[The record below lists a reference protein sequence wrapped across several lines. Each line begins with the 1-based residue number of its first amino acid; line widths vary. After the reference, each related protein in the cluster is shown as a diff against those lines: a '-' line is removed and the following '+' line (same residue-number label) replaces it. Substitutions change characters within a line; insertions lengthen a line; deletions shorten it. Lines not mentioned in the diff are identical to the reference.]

1 MLAFPEPVPAYENSH
16 NNYLIK
22 EILEQPAVI
31 EACLA
36 ARLDQAN
43 KTFLFPELDN
53 LPVPEFIRIIG
64 CGTSANA
71 GLWGS
76 TSLENIAE
84 IPVHLDV
91 ASESRYLATNYL
103 PNEVVIAISQS
114 GESSDTLAAVKD
126 AKAAGKH
133 IIVITNTPSSK
144 LTQLGNTVIINQAGP
159 EMAIP
164 ATKSMLA
171 QMLSV
176 YMMSIYWA
184 LRKGVLAR
192 TAHDYLFEELPEL
205 AENLRL
211 SLPAMQSTARAMALK
226 YRKYRHFLF
235 AGRGINYPLTL
246 EGALKFKEI
255 TYIHAEGISLGAIP
269 HGARALLDEK
279 VPVFALALSDQHLSK
294 TLQDLNELRKQGCKI
309 IALVNPGQTPSAD
322 DVWSLPVMY
331 GALSSFLALPAMQ
344 LFAYEVG
351 MALNRSVDAPRT
363 LSKAV
368 TEKME

>member
-1 MLAFPEPVPAYENSH
+1 MPAFSEPASVYERS

-36 ARLDQAN
+36 ARLDKEN
-43 KTFLFPELDN
+43 KVILFPELDKT
-53 LPVPEFIRIIG
+53 PVPEFIRIIG
-64 CGTSANA
+64 CGTSAHA

-76 TSLENIAE
+76 KGLENISE
-84 IPVHLDV
+84 IPVLIDV
-91 ASESRYLATNYL
+91 ASESRYLSTNYL
-103 PNEVVIAISQS
+103 PNETIIAISQS

-126 AKAAGKH
+126 AKNAGKH
-133 IIVITNTPSSK
+133 IIVITNTPNSK
-144 LTQLGNTVIINQAGP
+144 LTQLANTLILNRAGP
-159 EMAIP
+159 EIAVP

-171 QMLSV
+171 QMLSI
-176 YMMSIYWA
+176 YLMSIYWA
-184 LRKGVLAR
+184 QRKGVLPR
-192 TAHDYLFEELPEL
+192 TARDYLFEELPVL
-205 AENLRL
+205 AENLRQ

-235 AGRGINYPLTL
+235 AGRAINYPLAL

-255 TYIHAEGISLGAIP
+255 TYIHAEGTSLGAIP

-294 TLQDLNELRKQGCKI
+294 TLQDLNDLRKQGCKI

-331 GALSSFLALPAMQ
+331 GSLSSFLALPAMQ

-351 MALNRSVDAPRT
+351 MALNRSVDTPRT
-363 LSKAV
+363 LSKSV
-368 TEKME
+368 TEKVG